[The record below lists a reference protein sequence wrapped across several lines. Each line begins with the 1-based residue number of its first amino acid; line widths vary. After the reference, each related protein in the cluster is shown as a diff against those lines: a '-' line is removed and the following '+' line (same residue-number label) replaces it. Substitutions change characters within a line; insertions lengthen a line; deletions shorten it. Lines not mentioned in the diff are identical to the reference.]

1 MALSRAVESRPPGGH
16 PMNRRR
22 RGGHPPV
29 LDGGQVTRMILKSR
43 WSIRLRQV
51 LSGTAWL
58 VAGILVGCGGG
69 PTHLRVT
76 LEAEQGANEDSPIPV
91 TVLVIYQETAFSD
104 LSRLTASEWFEQ
116 AEQRKRDNP
125 EGASF
130 DIITREILP
139 GQRIDEQVIEL
150 TGEDAQGLVYAG
162 YNTPGSHRARFN
174 PRKRILVVLGV
185 DDVTVVD
192 LADQE
197 D

>member
-1 MALSRAVESRPPGGH
+1 MFPNWALPALLR
-16 PMNRRR
+16 NRRASANAR
-22 RGGHPPV
+22 RS
-29 LDGGQVTRMILKSR
+29 T
-43 WSIRLRQV
+43 RLRQV
-51 LSGTAWL
+51 LSGAGWL
-58 VAGILVGCGGG
+58 VVAALVGCGGG

-76 LEAEQGANEDSPIPV
+76 LEAEQGANEDAPIPV

-104 LSRLTASEWFEQ
+104 LSRLTAAEWFEQ

-130 DIITREILP
+130 DLITREILP

-162 YNTPGSHRARFN
+162 YNTAGSHRARFN